1 MKRSLGVGI
10 VAVNLIAAAC
20 TGSSTTPT
28 PSAGASDA
36 ASPAAETPAGDR
48 QITFFVPWTEDVW
61 YVVAA
66 DAAKA
71 EADALGISLQVYDAG
86 NKLETQIQQFDAA
99 IASKPEAILVSS
111 VDAAAMV
118 PSVEKAHDAGIK
130 VIAYDRPIYAT
141 AKLDGLVVLDTKN
154 MGEMSAKAAVDALTA
169 KYGEPKGK
177 VIRVY
182 GDLADTWVT
191 GISSGWDPYMAR
203 YPNITVL
210 QASSGQWAQD
220 QAAANTQQ
228 LLVANPDVDAIIL
241 DSDWLAPGILT
252 DLKTGSYGKVGEDKH
267 VYFLG
272 NGGMAEALQA
282 IRDGWM
288 DATVYNPVPDFAAA
302 AVKFGDMLATGQA
315 IPAQWIEE
323 GRLWSPAQVANA
335 VPTADAPYAGPV
347 LNMTNFIVDP
357 SNVDDASLWGN
368 IAASR

>member
-1 MKRSLGVGI
+1 M
-10 VAVNLIAAAC
+10 AVSLIAAAC
-20 TGSSTTPT
+20 SGSSTTPA
-28 PSAGASDA
+28 PSAA
-36 ASPAAETPAGDR
+36 ATPAEDR
-48 QITFFVPWTEDVW
+48 QIAFFVPWTEDVW

-66 DAAKA
+66 DAATA
-71 EADALGISLQVYDAG
+71 EADRLGIKLQVYDAG

-99 IASKPEAILVSS
+99 IASNPEAILLSS

-118 PSVEKAHDAGIK
+118 PSVNKAHDAGIT

-154 MGEMSAKAAVDALTA
+154 MGEMSAKAAVDALVA
-169 KYGEPKGK
+169 KYGEAKGK

-191 GISSGWDPYMAR
+191 GISSGWDPFMAQ
-203 YPNITVL
+203 YPSVTVL

-252 DLKTGSYGKVGEDKH
+252 DLKTGGYGKVGEDKH

-302 AVKFGDMLATGQA
+302 AVKFGHMLATGQPV
-315 IPAQWIEE
+315 PAQWIEE

-335 VPTADAPYAGPV
+335 VPTADTPYAGPV

-368 IAASR
+368 IVASQ